1 MAKTIRFEYLRL
13 TIIEKK
19 TDKSISFKKL
29 VKNLESKPLDIS
41 QEDHRYQCKEG
52 ICTRAVSHIDNFN
65 NGVLVSFARYDRG
78 ELTGSFLKNGD
89 VEYSITEQVKAATK
103 RDDIALKEY
112 NRVKVFC
119 NGIVVFQ
126 KNRKANS
133 ALQFREYLNYHFK
146 DLYIIE
152 LVPVYM
158 DDLFEALDSG
168 DIQNITLSVGFA
180 PQGSFDEFES
190 EGYTGAATCEL
201 RFNADKEH
209 FLKKSFF
216 VGALTKKALQQ
227 FGVLDKGIITGAN
240 AKLSNRKARVSLE
253 EYQLKDERSFT
264 EINKYLMEPNKYFDE
279 MYGKHKEFL
288 DTYIK
293 RDGRYD

>member
-1 MAKTIRFEYLRL
+1 MSKIIRFEYLRL
-13 TIIEKK
+13 TIVDKK
-19 TDKSISFKKL
+19 TDKSISFKEI
-29 VKNLESKPLDIS
+29 VSALESKPLDIS
-41 QEDHRYQCKEG
+41 KKDHRYQCKEG
-52 ICTRAVSHIDNFN
+52 VCSRAFSHIDNVD
-65 NGVLVSFARYDRG
+65 NGVLVSFARYDKQ

-89 VEYSITEQVKAATK
+89 LEYSITEKVKAATK

-119 NGIVVFQ
+119 NGIVIFQ

-133 ALQFREYLNYHFK
+133 ALQLREYLNYHFK
-146 DLYIIE
+146 NLYTIE

-168 DIQNITLSVGFA
+168 EIQNMTLSVGFA
-180 PQGSFDEFES
+180 PEGSFDVFES
-190 EGYTGAATCEL
+190 ENYTGAATCEL
-201 RFNADKEH
+201 KFNADKEH

-227 FGVLDKGIITGAN
+227 FGVLDKGIITGAT
-240 AKLSNRKARVSLE
+240 AKLSNRRARVSLE
-253 EYQLKDERSFT
+253 EYQLSDQRSFAD
-264 EINKYLMEPNKYFDE
+264 ISPYLMTPNKYFDE
-279 MYGKHKEFL
+279 MYTKHKEFL